1 MIVKLFWF
9 LEDYLYKYEG
19 SKANHFHQPP
29 TDYNYEAHLSNDRLR
44 PGSIPKQN
52 SNCDFVFE
60 DFSHLCEIRN
70 ICSVERRNPVVTLLV
85 DNEWPIMSTRTYDS
99 GRIRK

>member
-1 MIVKLFWF
+1 MIAKQFWF

-19 SKANHFHQPP
+19 NKANHFHQPP
-29 TDYNYEAHLSNDRLR
+29 MDYSYEARLSSDRLR

-60 DFSHLCEIRN
+60 VFSNLYFKIF
-70 ICSVERRNPVVTLLV
+70 VARRTPKSIFN
-85 DNEWPIMSTRTYDS
+85 DKNNFEE
-99 GRIRK
+99 

>member
-1 MIVKLFWF
+1 MIAKQFWF

-19 SKANHFHQPP
+19 NKANHFHQPP
-29 TDYNYEAHLSNDRLR
+29 TDYSYEARLSSDRLR

-60 DFSHLCEIRN
+60 NFSN
-70 ICSVERRNPVVTLLV
+70 IYFETFLVFVFFFPV
-85 DNEWPIMSTRTYDS
+85 TYRVLS
-99 GRIRK
+99 KSINAQV

>member
-19 SKANHFHQPP
+19 NKANHFHQPP

-44 PGSIPKQN
+44 LGSIPKQN
-52 SNCDFVFE
+52 SNC
-60 DFSHLCEIRN
+60 N
-70 ICSVERRNPVVTLLV
+70 
-85 DNEWPIMSTRTYDS
+85 
-99 GRIRK
+99 

>member
-1 MIVKLFWF
+1 MIAKLFWF

-19 SKANHFHQPP
+19 NKANHFHQPP
-29 TDYNYEAHLSNDRLR
+29 TDYSYEARLSSDRLR

-60 DFSHLCEIRN
+60 DFILQTLFVFSRDETVSQIR
-70 ICSVERRNPVVTLLV
+70 
-85 DNEWPIMSTRTYDS
+85 
-99 GRIRK
+99 

>member
-52 SNCDFVFE
+52 SNCSCDFVFQ
-60 DFSHLCEIRN
+60 DIMFEI
-70 ICSVERRNPVVTLLV
+70 SVVFVIFFPV
-85 DNEWPIMSTRTYDS
+85 TYRVLS
-99 GRIRK
+99 KSINAQV

>member
-1 MIVKLFWF
+1 MIAKQFWF

-19 SKANHFHQPP
+19 NKANHFHQPP
-29 TDYNYEAHLSNDRLR
+29 MDHSYEARLSSDRLR

-60 DFSHLCEIRN
+60 VFGNLKIF
-70 ICSVERRNPVVTLLV
+70 VVFMFFFPV
-85 DNEWPIMSTRTYDS
+85 TYRVLS
-99 GRIRK
+99 KSINAQV